1 VVFLSLG
8 RPAWQQLLSR
18 WREPRRHFGNH
29 SSRIAAQY
37 MELK

>member
-1 VVFLSLG
+1 MATIVVD
-8 RPAWQQLLSR
+8 
-18 WREPRRHFGNH
+18 WRERRRHFGNH